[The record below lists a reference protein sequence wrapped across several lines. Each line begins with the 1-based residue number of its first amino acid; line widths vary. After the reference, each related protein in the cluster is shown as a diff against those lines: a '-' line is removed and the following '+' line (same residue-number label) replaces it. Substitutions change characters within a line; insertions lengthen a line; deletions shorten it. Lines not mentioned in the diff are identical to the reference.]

1 MALNGNGRRAIN
13 TDAAPPPVGPYSQS
27 IASGGFLF
35 VAGQVGVDVGA
46 GGLVEGGVEPQ
57 ARQALENLKAII
69 EAAGAGMNDVVK
81 TTIFLTD
88 FNTFAQVNGVYGTYF
103 DGDAPARSTV
113 EVGRLPLNAEVEIEA
128 IVALKGDRT

>member
-1 MALNGNGRRAIN
+1 MALNESGRRAIN

-27 IASGGFLF
+27 IASEGFLF
-35 VAGQVGVDVGA
+35 VAGQVGVDVRA

-57 ARQALENLKAII
+57 TRQALENLKAII
-69 EAAGAGMNDVVK
+69 QAAGASMDDIVK

-88 FNTFAQVNGVYGTYF
+88 FNSFAQVNGVYGTYF

-113 EVGRLPLNAEVEIEA
+113 EVGRLPLNAAVEIEA
-128 IVALKGDRT
+128 IVALRSGKA